1 MEYSIG
7 TQCLCFPLLISV
19 KVMTKIIVLKCKD
32 KFSGVYMKKQPE
44 NINLGKS
51 FSRVVIYTYFMLL
64 KKVNNVRIIGFITQ
78 KSIQLSH

>member
-7 TQCLCFPLLISV
+7 MQHLCFPLLISV
-19 KVMTKIIVLKCKD
+19 KVVTKIIVLKCKD
-32 KFSGVYMKKQPE
+32 KFSGVYMKKQPG

-51 FSRVVIYTYFMLL
+51 FSRVVIYTYFMLV
-64 KKVNNVRIIGFITQ
+64 KKVNNVIILRFITQ